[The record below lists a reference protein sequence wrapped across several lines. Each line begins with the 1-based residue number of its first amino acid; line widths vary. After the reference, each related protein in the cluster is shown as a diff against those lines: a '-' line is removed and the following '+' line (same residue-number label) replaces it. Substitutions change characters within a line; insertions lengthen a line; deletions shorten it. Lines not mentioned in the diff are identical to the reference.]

1 MMPDL
6 PPLPV
11 PVACVRAAAGY
22 YRLPPLALVGI
33 LGAEGGRPG
42 QAVRNT
48 DGSEDLGPMQ
58 INSRWLPRLARY
70 GLTRK
75 KLLGDSCAN
84 VWAGA
89 WILALAVSRDGDIW
103 IAIGHYHSGRRGE
116 SRKYRLRV
124 SRILLTWF
132 EREEFRRGGGTDGR

>member
-1 MMPDL
+1 MPVL

-11 PVACVRAAAGY
+11 PVACIWQAAGY

-33 LGAEGGRPG
+33 LGVEGGRPG

-58 INSRWLPRLARY
+58 INSRWLPLLSRY
-70 GLTRK
+70 GLTRAK
-75 KLLGDSCAN
+75 ILGDPCAN

-89 WILALAVSRDGDIW
+89 WILARAYARDGDVW
-103 IAIGHYHSGRRGE
+103 RA
-116 SRKYRLRV
+116 
-124 SRILLTWF
+124 
-132 EREEFRRGGGTDGR
+132 

>member
-1 MMPDL
+1 MMDL

-11 PVACVRAAAGY
+11 PVACIRGAAGY
-22 YRLPPLALVGI
+22 YQLPPFALVGI
-33 LGAEGGRPG
+33 LGAEGGMIG

-75 KLLGDSCAN
+75 KLLMNPCAN

-89 WILALAVSRDGDIW
+89 WILARSYARDGDVW
-103 IAIGHYHSGRRGE
+103 TAIGHYHSYRPKE
-116 SRKYRLRV
+116 SRRYRMKV
-124 SRILLTWF
+124 SRILSKWLALS
-132 EREEFRRGGGTDGR
+132 REGGSGDGQ

>member
-1 MMPDL
+1 MMDL

-11 PVACVRAAAGY
+11 PVPCIRAAANY

-75 KLLGDSCAN
+75 TLLGDSCAN

-89 WILALAVSRDGDIW
+89 WILALDYSRDGDVW
-103 IAIGHYHSGRRGE
+103 RAIGHYHSGRPAE

-124 SRILLTWF
+124 SRILSKWL
-132 EREEFRRGGGTDGR
+132 EREEIYRRGRTDGR

>member
-1 MMPDL
+1 MMDL

-11 PVACVRAAAGY
+11 PVACVRSAAGY
-22 YRLPPLALVGI
+22 YGLPPLAIVGI
-33 LGAEGGRPG
+33 LGAEGGRLG

-58 INSRWLPRLARY
+58 INSRWLPRLAQY
-70 GLTRK
+70 GLTRT
-75 KLLGDSCAN
+75 KLLMNPCAN

-89 WILALAVSRDGDIW
+89 WILARSYARDGDVW
-103 IAIGHYHSGRRGE
+103 MAIGHYHSGRLGE

-124 SRILLTWF
+124 SRILSKWL
-132 EREEFRRGGGTDGR
+132 EREGIDRGGEADGR

>member
-1 MMPDL
+1 MPVL

-11 PVACVRAAAGY
+11 PVACIWQAAGY

-33 LGAEGGRPG
+33 LGVEGGRPG

-58 INSRWLPRLARY
+58 INSRWLPLLSRY
-70 GLTRK
+70 GLTRAK
-75 KLLGDSCAN
+75 ILGDPCTN

-89 WILALAVSRDGDIW
+89 WK
-103 IAIGHYHSGRRGE
+103 GRR
-116 SRKYRLRV
+116 RK
-124 SRILLTWF
+124 W
-132 EREEFRRGGGTDGR
+132 

>member
-1 MMPDL
+1 MPVL

-11 PVACVRAAAGY
+11 PVACIWQAAGY

-33 LGAEGGRPG
+33 LGVEGGRPG

-58 INSRWLPRLARY
+58 INSRWLPMLSRY
-70 GLTRK
+70 GLTRTRI
-75 KLLGDSCAN
+75 LNNPCAN

-89 WILALAVSRDGDIW
+89 WILARAYARDGDVW
-103 IAIGHYHSGRRGE
+103 QAVGHYHSWKKGE
-116 SRKYRLRV
+116 SCRYRRRV
-124 SRILLTWF
+124 AQAILK
-132 EREEFRRGGGTDGR
+132 EIGIREGEGPR